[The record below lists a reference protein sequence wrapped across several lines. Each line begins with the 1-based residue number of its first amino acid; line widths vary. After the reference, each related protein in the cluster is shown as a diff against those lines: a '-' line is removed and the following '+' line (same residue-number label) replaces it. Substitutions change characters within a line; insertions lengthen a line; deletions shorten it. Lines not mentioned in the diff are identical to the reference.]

1 MVVELALLKGVEY
14 LRLRLVRVVEKSIDF
29 FQNFLVILRHF
40 FEVHKILN
48 QRADPPPGV
57 LVGFRFTA
65 IDVLNQLEDAVAEF
79 LFFVRFFDVLEKF
92 RERLTPNYLQYFIHS
107 DHIVFI

>member
-14 LRLRLVRVVEKSIDF
+14 LRLRLVLVIEKSVDF

-40 FEVHKILN
+40 FEVHEILN

-57 LVGFRFTA
+57 LVGFRLAA
-65 IDVLNQLEDAVAEF
+65 IDILN
-79 LFFVRFFDVLEKF
+79 
-92 RERLTPNYLQYFIHS
+92 
-107 DHIVFI
+107 